1 MSKSIIQKDTSRCFL
16 CGGTVGLEEHHIF
29 GGANRKWSEKYGLKV
44 VLCGI
49 KCHREGKDSAHKN
62 RKTADSLKRLGQ
74 IAFEAK
80 HGDREKFMSIFGKNY
95 L

>member
-29 GGANRKWSEKYGLKV
+29 GGPNRKWSEKYGLKV
-44 VLCGI
+44 MLCGE
-49 KCHREGKDSAHKN
+49 KCHRLGKNSAHMN
-62 RKTADSLKRLGQ
+62 RSVSDSLKRIGQ
-74 IAFEAK
+74 IAFEAR
-80 HGDREKFMSIFGKNY
+80 HSHDEFMKIFGKNY